1 MEKRPEDL
9 YLVVRVRRSFRVTVV
24 TMVTF
29 TCMEKLSFLL
39 CNIPINKSYNLRT
52 FTIVYGQIIEWF
64 R

>member
-9 YLVVRVRRSFRVTVV
+9 YLVVRVRGSFRVTVV

-29 TCMEKLSFLL
+29 TCMEKLSFFL
-39 CNIPINKSYNLRT
+39 CNVPIDKSYNYLRT
-52 FTIVYGQIIEWF
+52 FTIVYGQIDK

>member
-9 YLVVRVRRSFRVTVV
+9 YLLVRVRGSFRVTVV

-39 CNIPINKSYNLRT
+39 CNVPIDKSYNYLRT
-52 FTIVYGQIIEWF
+52 FTIVYGQIDK